1 MRQAG
6 NMSKADK
13 KVTPRPKAKPFRSAK
28 YLKHIRSLPCC
39 NCGYP
44 VSEAH
49 HVETGGMGT
58 KCGDDLTVPLCG
70 PSGRGCHQKAD
81 KSKTSV
87 KRYKP
92 LARKLFR
99 EWGAKQQVTPQND
112 PAKIMV
118 NCLLPGA
125 DEVAAG
131 KAVEEV
137 FEKALSP
144 QHDRFCREF
153 IIDENAVR
161 AYQRAYKESLATY
174 ESAAASATRLL
185 KDVKIQARIEMLRAE
200 RNKRLEISADRVLTE
215 LAKLA
220 FYDPRNL
227 FDDDGRLKPI
237 SDLDPDH
244 AAVIAGIETVHKI
257 VGDDKD
263 GLSVLTKIKLPD
275 KKGALEL
282 IGRNMAM
289 WKDVGSKE
297 NPAEMVHRVERVI
310 VSPKIAH
317 TED

>member
-1 MRQAG
+1 
-6 NMSKADK
+6 
-13 KVTPRPKAKPFRSAK
+13 
-28 YLKHIRSLPCC
+28 
-39 NCGYP
+39 
-44 VSEAH
+44 
-49 HVETGGMGT
+49 MGT

-99 EWGAKQQVTPQND
+99 EWGAKQQ
-112 PAKIMV
+112 AKEEAKNEKVSVMV

-137 FEKALSP
+137 EVKALSP

-153 IIDENAVR
+153 IVDENAVR
-161 AYQRAYKESLATY
+161 AYQRAYPNSGY
-174 ESAAASATRLL
+174 ESAKVSACELL
-185 KDVKIQARIEMLRAE
+185 TKPNIQVRIQELREE
-200 RNKRLEISADRVLTE
+200 RNKRLEISADRVLAE
-215 LAKLA
+215 IAKLA
-220 FYDPRNL
+220 YYDPRD
-227 FDDDGRLKPI
+227 FFTDDGRLKPI
-237 SDLDPDH
+237 SELDPDH

-282 IGRNMAM
+282 IGRSMAM

>member
-1 MRQAG
+1 
-6 NMSKADK
+6 MSKADK
-13 KVTPRPKAKPFRSAK
+13 KVTPRPKVKPFRSAK

-99 EWGAKQQVTPQND
+99 EWQAKQAVVQPQND

-137 FEKALSP
+137 EVKALSP

-153 IIDENAVR
+153 IVDENAVR
-161 AYQRAYKESLATY
+161 AYQRAYPNSGY
-174 ESAAASATRLL
+174 ESAKVSACELL
-185 KDVKIQARIEMLRAE
+185 TKPNIQVRIQELREE
-200 RNKRLEISADRVLTE
+200 RNKRLEISADRVLAE
-215 LAKLA
+215 IAKLA
-220 FYDPRNL
+220 YYDPRD
-227 FDDDGRLKPI
+227 FFTDDGRLKPI
-237 SDLDPDH
+237 SELDPDH

-275 KKGALEL
+275 KGVNLERL
-282 IGRNMAM
+282 GRHLKMFTD
-289 WKDVGSKE
+289 K
-297 NPAEMVHRVERVI
+297 VEHSGDITVEI
-310 VSPKIAH
+310 VRFGEREDSTPK
-317 TED
+317 